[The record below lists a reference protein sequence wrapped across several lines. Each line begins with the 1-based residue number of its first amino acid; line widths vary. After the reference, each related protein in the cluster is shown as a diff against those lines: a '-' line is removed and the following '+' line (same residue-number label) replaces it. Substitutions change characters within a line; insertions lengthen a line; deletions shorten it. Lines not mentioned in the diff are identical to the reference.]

1 MTDRRREAGHRLTA
15 QHADATPG
23 TTPSPTPLGRSVLR
37 RGTHR
42 VWSLVRRFPWVAA
55 TLAVAAT
62 AIVLNSVSESPVG
75 DWLLTAYVIFMCAR
89 SAWAMFRALIGG
101 VFGVDIIAVTAILA
115 AVLVGELWA
124 ALVVVLML
132 TTGEALETYAT
143 NRAQADLTSLLA
155 RRPQSAHLMGS
166 GESVEDVPVDTVSPG
181 DRILVRT
188 NEVVPVDG
196 MMISAGGSFDESS
209 LTGESMPVDKSAG
222 DEVLSGTVNGS
233 APVVLAVE
241 RVAEDSQYQQ
251 IVALVESAAKSKAPI
266 VRLAD
271 RFALPFALAAYS
283 IAALAWWLSGDAV
296 RFAEVLVVATPC
308 PLIIAAPVAFMA
320 GMSRAARDGIIIRS
334 SATLEKLHRTRTFAF
349 DKTGTLTRGEPALV
363 DVRAVPGLAAN
374 ELLRLA
380 ASVEVNSTHPLA
392 AATVRGAAARGV
404 ALTAS
409 EQAIET
415 TANGLAA
422 TVTGRDVA
430 VGKRS
435 FIAQRTGH
443 EVVPASL
450 ASGEMAVY
458 VAIDGGNGG
467 TLVFKD
473 EVRPNA
479 AATIEALRHNGVR
492 TVLMLTGDDRPTA
505 VHVAEELGVD
515 EVHANCLP
523 ADKVSIVAAA
533 TPRPIAMVGDGVND
547 APVLAAADV
556 GIAMGARGATAA
568 SEAAD
573 IVILRDDISRA
584 ADSLIIGRQTVGIA
598 LQSIW
603 IGLTLSAVLMLLA
616 AFGFVPAFVGAWL
629 QEAIDVLVILW
640 ALRATRTRQH

>member
-1 MTDRRREAGHRLTA
+1 
-15 QHADATPG
+15 
-23 TTPSPTPLGRSVLR
+23 VI
-37 RGTHR
+37 
-42 VWSLVRRFPWVAA
+42 RRFPWVAA

-62 AIVLNSVSESPVG
+62 AILLNVTVGGPAG
-75 DWLLTAYVIFMCAR
+75 DWLLTAYVLLMSAR
-89 SAWAMFRALIGG
+89 SAWAMLRALRQG

-115 AVLVGELWA
+115 AALVGELWA

-143 NRAQADLTSLLA
+143 NRAQADLTALLA
-155 RRPQSAHLMGS
+155 RRPQSAHLVGT
-166 GESVEDVPVDTVSPG
+166 GDSVEDVPVESVSPG

-196 MMISAGGSFDESS
+196 VLVSDTGSFDESS
-209 LTGESMPVDKSAG
+209 LTGESMPVDRSAG
-222 DEVLSGTVNGS
+222 DEVLSGALNGS
-233 APVVLAVE
+233 APVVLTSVRPA
-241 RVAEDSQYQQ
+241 AESQYQQ
-251 IVALVESAAKSKAPI
+251 IVALVESAANSRAPI

-271 RFALPFALAAYS
+271 RFALPFAVVAYS
-283 IAALAWWLSGDAV
+283 LAALAWWLSGDPV

-334 SATLEKLHRTRTFAF
+334 SATLEKLRRTRTFAF
-349 DKTGTLTRGEPALV
+349 DKTGTLTRGEPTLV
-363 DVRAVPGLAAN
+363 DVRPAPGIAGD

-380 ASVEVNSTHPLA
+380 ASVEVNSLHPLA
-392 AATVRGAAARGV
+392 AATVKGAAARGV
-404 ALTAS
+404 TLTAS
-409 EQAIET
+409 EDVVET
-415 TANGLAA
+415 TANGLTAR
-422 TVTGRDVA
+422 VSGRDVA
-430 VGKRS
+430 VGKRA
-435 FIAQRTGH
+435 FIAEHIGQDIAPT
-443 EVVPASL
+443 PL

-458 VAIDGGNGG
+458 VAVDGANSSA
-467 TLVFKD
+467 LVFED
-473 EVRPNA
+473 EVRSNA
-479 AATIEALRHNGVR
+479 RDSIDELRRNGIRTIM
-492 TVLMLTGDDRPTA
+492 MLTGDDRATA
-505 VHVAEELGVD
+505 EHIAAELGID
-515 EVHANCLP
+515 DVHANCLP

-533 TPRPIAMVGDGVND
+533 AHRPIAMVGDGVND

-584 ADSLIIGRQTVGIA
+584 VDSLVIGRQTVGVA

-603 IGLTLSAVLMLLA
+603 IGLSLSAILMLLA
-616 AFGFVPAFVGAWL
+616 ALGFVPAFIGAWL

-640 ALRATRTRQH
+640 ALRATRTGRR